1 MLLGEYIKKYRDEHG
16 ISQRQFAEKCF
27 LSNGFISMIENGK
40 NPKTGEPIT
49 PSLPSV
55 KAIASGMGITVHQL
69 LSEVDDLLIDLS
81 EEEKQPT
88 QESGLSEIAIKI
100 AELVDSL
107 PVESRKQL
115 LDRVQAL
122 VSAQS
127 SLDDLLKSE

>member
-27 LSNGFISMIENGK
+27 LSNGFISMIEKGT
-40 NPKTGEPIT
+40 NPNTGGPIT
-49 PSLPSV
+49 PSFPSV
-55 KAIASGMGITVHQL
+55 KAIANGMGITVHQL

-88 QESGLSEIAIKI
+88 ETDGLSDTAIEIAKLID
-100 AELVDSL
+100 LL
-107 PVESRKQL
+107 PVESSKQL

>member
-27 LSNGFISMIENGK
+27 LSNGFISMIEKGT
-40 NPKTGEPIT
+40 NPNTGGPIT

-55 KAIASGMGITVHQL
+55 KAIANGMGITVHQL

-88 QESGLSEIAIKI
+88 PEGELSEIAIKI
-100 AELVDSL
+100 AEHADLL